1 MRPFRLT
8 LSRQIIGA
16 SSATPLNKD
25 DDGGGGGGG
34 LMPLVLLL
42 VSLLLLL
49 LLLVSSISLRMQLRA
64 ILPPIEIPEINSG
77 TLANPGSSAKLL
89 ANNILSL
96 I

>member
-25 DDGGGGGGG
+25 DDDG
-34 LMPLVLLL
+34 LILLAI
-42 VSLLLLL
+42 VP
-49 LLLVSSISLRMQLRA
+49 LVSSVSLRMQLRA
-64 ILPPIEIPEINSG
+64 MLPPIEIPEINSG

-89 ANNILSL
+89 ANNRLSL